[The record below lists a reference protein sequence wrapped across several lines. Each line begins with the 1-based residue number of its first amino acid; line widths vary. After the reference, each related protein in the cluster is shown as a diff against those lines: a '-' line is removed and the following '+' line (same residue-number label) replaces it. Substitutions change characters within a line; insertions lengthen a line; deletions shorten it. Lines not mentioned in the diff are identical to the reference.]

1 MRSKV
6 IIRAPEIPFTGI
18 YEEWQ
23 IPVES
28 WSFSEE
34 LNKGTAA
41 TIKISAA
48 AVDSVA
54 ASVGDTVEF
63 MLQGA
68 YREVYIY
75 DDGGRLI
82 YGGVLWELSTNE
94 DAQAKA
100 TYTISVKGFE
110 ALLSKRIT
118 HKPSESMTKVYSA
131 QYATTI
137 ISDLVTYT
145 QGLGSLGLTIGSM
158 PNDQVNDRTYRFD
171 KILTAIQKLS
181 NDETSG
187 GIDWEITARKVVN
200 AYYPQKGSQRQDI
213 HLYRRLNQQSN
224 IQSYDI
230 THLSTG
236 SIVNEVVAIG
246 QGQDL
251 APTSTQSD
259 APSQASYLLLQD
271 TLSESGVITT
281 GTLDKKATKYL
292 ELMKYPRDRIT
303 ITAEY
308 DRIKPYNFGI
318 GDSLRIEIERKQIDN
333 YYRLRKRTINDT
345 GQVTLSFSEL

>member
-1 MRSKV
+1 MRYKV

-23 IPVES
+23 VPVES

-34 LNKGTAA
+34 LNRGTTA
-41 TIKISAA
+41 TIKVSAA
-48 AVDSVA
+48 AVESVA
-54 ASVGDTVEF
+54 QSVGDTVEF

-75 DDGGRLI
+75 DESSRLI
-82 YGGVLWELSTNE
+82 YGGVVWELTTNE
-94 DAQAKA
+94 DSQAKA
-100 TYTISVKGFE
+100 TDTVSCKGFE
-110 ALLSKRIT
+110 SLLSKRIT
-118 HKPSESMTKVYSA
+118 HKPSDSITKVFTA
-131 QYATTI
+131 QYATSI

-145 QGLGSLGLTIGSM
+145 QGLGSLGLTLGSM
-158 PNDQVNDRTYRFD
+158 PNDQLNDRTYRFD

-187 GIDWEITARKVVN
+187 GIDWEITARKVIN
-200 AYYPQKGSQRQDI
+200 AYYPQKGSQRNDI
-213 HLYRRLNQQSN
+213 HLYRRLDGQSN
-224 IQSYDI
+224 IQAYDI

-236 SIVNEVVAIG
+236 SIVNEVIAIG

-259 APSQASYLLLQD
+259 APSQAAYLLLQD

-303 ITAEY
+303 ITAHY
-308 DRIKPYNFGI
+308 DSIKPYNFGL

-333 YYRLRKRTINDT
+333 YYRLRKRTINET
-345 GQVTLSFSEL
+345 GLVTLSFSEL